1 MAKSNILRALEELDK
16 QDIYS
21 LILFTLYKLKDVS
34 EYSVLSEL
42 IYILDDKSFARF
54 LSYFEGQTIKVP
66 RINDLKNIINALLF
80 YERKSNTKLSDEEIF
95 NDLGISEEDKSTLY
109 ETINLISEII
119 KDYDFK
125 RNKGDS
131 NALQ

>member
-95 NDLGISEEDKSTLY
+95 NDLGINEEDKSTLY

-125 RNKGDS
+125 RNKGES
-131 NALQ
+131 NAL

>member
-131 NALQ
+131 NAL

>member
-66 RINDLKNIINALLF
+66 KINDLKNIINALLF

-131 NALQ
+131 NAL

>member
-42 IYILDDKSFARF
+42 IYILDDKSFTRF

-66 RINDLKNIINALLF
+66 KINDLKNIINALLF

-95 NDLGISEEDKSTLY
+95 NDLGISEEDKNTLY

-131 NALQ
+131 NAL

>member
-1 MAKSNILRALEELDK
+1 MPKSNILKALEELDK

-34 EYSVLSEL
+34 EYSILSEL
-42 IYILDDKSFARF
+42 AYVLDDKSFARF

-66 RINDLKNIINALLF
+66 KIRDLKNITNALLF
-80 YERKSNTKLSDEEIF
+80 YERKSNTEMTDEEIF
-95 NDLGISEEDKSTLY
+95 NELDIGEKDRSTLY

-125 RNKGDS
+125 RDKYD
-131 NALQ
+131 L

>member
-42 IYILDDKSFARF
+42 IYILDDKSFTRF

-66 RINDLKNIINALLF
+66 KINDLKNIINALLF
-80 YERKSNTKLSDEEIF
+80 YERKSNTKISDEEIF
-95 NDLGISEEDKSTLY
+95 SDLGISEEDKSTLY

-119 KDYDFK
+119 KGYDFK

-131 NALQ
+131 NAL

>member
-66 RINDLKNIINALLF
+66 KINDLKNIIN
-80 YERKSNTKLSDEEIF
+80 N
-95 NDLGISEEDKSTLY
+95 
-109 ETINLISEII
+109 
-119 KDYDFK
+119 
-125 RNKGDS
+125 
-131 NALQ
+131 